1 MVEHFFDGSTQT
13 YLNGSTLS
21 SGLLTG
27 PIYKFARAGSITHIR
42 IWSNHV
48 DTLACL
54 SLEIVGFR
62 QEKVYTISSTASGP
76 FALGVGWTDVP
87 LISAAIV
94 GRDQCVAAAIRT
106 TSGTQLALETVEGA
120 SWAGSANITRPQA
133 NTSLYTTTS
142 GFGSLD
148 PDATIIKRFDT
159 VDVTFDPDNVPG
171 AGFTLTEISD
181 ELARWLTTGGDK
193 YAESDLPAIKGQAEG
208 ANTNAENAWTT
219 AQQVQTDLGDFRDE
233 WPGTLATAL
242 QGGLT
247 TIGDWLSTESDWY
260 KKLVHD
266 TAPGAASLVD
276 KVGDFT
282 GITVFNYLADLIR
295 WANGVNQQPQL
306 ADTTDWELL
315 DETDFTDSLLW
326 PVEADV
332 YRVTLSS
339 FDPAGT
345 SEPVGT
351 ETRHAYLGKWCPFN
365 VQFSSEWHYFNTESA
380 DLYLGGRM
388 PGLGLIL
395 YRPGA
400 GHVQA
405 WRRAEAP

>member
-1 MVEHFFDGSTQT
+1 MEHFWDGFTPTFQSTAF
-13 YLNGSTLS
+13 
-21 SGLLTG
+21 LTTNQLAG
-27 PIYKFARAGSITHIR
+27 PILKFAVPGSITKVR
-42 IWSNHV
+42 VWFNAATTFVFVSV
-48 DTLACL
+48 D
-54 SLEIVGFR
+54 IIGVR
-62 QEKVYTISSTASGP
+62 QSVVYVLSSTAGGP
-76 FALGVGWTDVP
+76 LSVSAGWNDIS
-87 LISAAIV
+87 LISPVIV
-94 GRDQCVAAAIRT
+94 GRDQCVAVCVRGQ
-106 TSGTQLALETVEGA
+106 SGTFFVREFVAGGTHT
-120 SWAGSANITRPQA
+120 GSANITKPDSA
-133 NTSLYTTTS
+133 TSFLVSTTAPNPNASSTTIQRYD
-142 GFGSLD
+142 GLD
-148 PDATIIKRFDT
+148 VEFEAH
-159 VDVTFDPDNVPG
+159 VVPG
-171 AGFTLTEISD
+171 SGYTLTEISD

-193 YAESDLPAIKGQAEG
+193 YPESDLPAIKGQAEG

-315 DETDFTDSLLW
+315 DETDFTDNLLW

-405 WRRAEAP
+405 WRRTEAP